1 MFLDFFLK
9 LKDSKIPVT
18 LNEFLSFLSVLN
30 KEFVQY
36 DMDKFYYLARTSL
49 VKDEK
54 LFDKFDLIFG
64 KYFKSIE
71 KLELND
77 IFKSVEIPK
86 DNSMN

>member
-18 LNEFLSFLSVLN
+18 LNEFLSFLSVLDL
-30 KEFVQY
+30 EFVQY
-36 DMDKFYYLARTSL
+36 DMNKFYYLARTSL

-64 KYFKSIE
+64 EYFFPSIY
-71 KLELND
+71 
-77 IFKSVEIPK
+77 
-86 DNSMN
+86 